1 MSQPTGSHSPAVPAA
16 AAPPLADGQGYGS
29 GGGFAPPNNLPAE
42 EAVLGACMLR
52 PEAVD
57 TARGVLEPGD
67 FYRPAHETVWRAL
80 VALQAEKAPTDPI
93 ALGERLGRAGDLPR
107 VGGPEYLHRLVQAG
121 LMAPAVEN
129 VAYYA
134 AMIRRTAELRALHT
148 QGLRTVQQ
156 ALTADGDPE
165 AIRAQI
171 EAEVRAGRERSLA
184 SGTSRLMRHIVN
196 GWDFVTKTG
205 ADKEPLW
212 GTREHTAW
220 APGES
225 LMIVGPP
232 GVGKTSIAHQVV
244 LARIGI
250 RQTALGLPVAPA
262 GRVLYL
268 ALDRP
273 MQIARAMAR
282 TITASDEALL
292 RERLVVWEGPLPAT
306 LDREPD
312 LLAELAAAHKADTI
326 VIDSLKDAISTMVD
340 DALAVAYN
348 NARSR
353 ALREGVQIMDLHHQR
368 KSGQEAV
375 KGGTRTR
382 PKLDQVYGSTWL
394 TSGVGSVLFVNGEA
408 GDPAVTIHHLK
419 TVTGEVGPLD
429 VIHDH
434 VLGTSHVEDTLEP
447 ITLLR
452 NAATGMTVRDLASAM
467 TGESNPSRGAVEK
480 ARRHLKTL
488 VDSGLAIQEGGAAG
502 GRGGGVQTRYRPS
515 HRHITSND
523 QQMVTE
529 FAMAEAI
536 PEQQAIP
543 LTPVPAA
550 EPAERDPRTVAAM
563 QRSPAATTTPGADR
577 SRDRTRDPLAAE
589 RAHDPQT
596 VHAPRQNRR

>member
-1 MSQPTGSHSPAVPAA
+1 MDKPTARDPGPSNAHVRGIPDADAPAFGSI
-16 AAPPLADGQGYGS
+16 GE
-29 GGGFAPPNNLPAE
+29 PPNNLDAE
-42 EAVLGACMLR
+42 RAVLGAAMLNSA
-52 PEAVD
+52 AVE
-57 TARGVLEPGD
+57 TVRGVLEAVD
-67 FYRPAHETVWRAL
+67 FYRPAHQDIWRAIL
-80 VALQAEKAPTDPI
+80 ALSADRAPTDPVV
-93 ALGERLGRAGDLPR
+93 LGDHLQKRDDLSR
-107 VGGPEYLHRLVQAG
+107 VGGIDYLHALVA
-121 LMAPAVEN
+121 MAPPSADN
-129 VAYYA
+129 ADYYA
-134 AMIRRTAELRALHT
+134 QIVRRQADLRILQT
-148 QGLRTVQQ
+148 SGLRTAQRAV
-156 ALTADGDPE
+156 APGADPDEIRTAV
-165 AIRAQI
+165 
-171 EAEVRAGRERSLA
+171 EAEVRAGHERALA
-184 SGTSRLMRHIVN
+184 SGTSRLTRHIVN

-212 GTREHTAW
+212 GTREQTAW

-250 RQTALGLPVAPA
+250 NQTALGMPVAPA

-282 TITASDEALL
+282 TITPADEALL

-312 LLAELAAAHKADTI
+312 LLAELAVAHRADTI

-368 KSGQEAV
+368 KSGQEA
-375 KGGTRTR
+375 TRGQR
-382 PKLDQVYGSTWL
+382 PNLDRVYGSTWL

-408 GDPAVTIHHLK
+408 GDPAVTVHHLK

-434 VLGTSHVEDTLEP
+434 VRGTSHVEDTFEP
-447 ITLLR
+447 ATILR
-452 NAATGMTVRDLASAM
+452 RAANGLTVKDFASEI
-467 TGESNPSRGAVEK
+467 TGEANPSRGAVEK
-480 ARRHLKTL
+480 ARRHLKNM
-488 VDSGLAIQEGGAAG
+488 VDSGLAVEEGGAAG
-502 GRGGGVQTRYRPS
+502 GRGGGVQTRYVAS
-515 HRHITSND
+515 HRHISPND
-523 QQMVTE
+523 RQPAGEPAVAAVQ
-529 FAMAEAI
+529 
-536 PEQQAIP
+536 PAIP
-543 LTPVPAA
+543 LTAVP
-550 EPAERDPRTVAAM
+550 DPRPAPVEQDPRVLAAM
-563 QRSPAATTTPGADR
+563 HRSPGAATAPGADR
-577 SRDRTRDPLAAE
+577 SRDRTRDPLAAD
-589 RAHDPQT
+589 RAHSPQT